1 MGPIRDLEP
10 ARRRTIDRAIVR
22 GQDRSDL
29 MNARRNLSR
38 VYNEYLAG
46 IETGDRLA
54 VAEGELYLLLKKEFA
69 KPIDARAA

>member
-29 MNARRNLSR
+29 MNARRDLSR

-46 IETGDRLA
+46 IETGDKLA
-54 VAEGELYLLLKKEFA
+54 LAESALYQLLKKEYA
-69 KPIDARAA
+69 KPIDMRVA